1 MAVINTNTKALFSQ
15 NALKITGKL
24 QAKSMEQLSSGKRIN
39 TAGDDA
45 AGLAISTRMTQQIR
59 ALNQAVRNAGDAIS
73 LIQTAEG
80 ATAEITNM
88 MQRMR
93 ELAIQAINDTNSDPD
108 RSYLDLEFQQ
118 LKQEVQR
125 IAEMTE
131 WNGFKVLDGTAGERV
146 GEVPVYKATSVNLDG
161 EVLINPTT
169 LRTTAGVDG
178 GEIQTISFASGL
190 RFVEG
195 QAGSFTILGETFT
208 VTAPE
213 PADAVEGVTPEE
225 YLDAVVESLSETVMF
240 GTGSNRSVV
249 VARDDSDPPA
259 LLEDDAGNPY
269 LVFTFDVTDG
279 DVGGIEFDK
288 GTLDIATVDLA
299 DPATS
304 EVILNAE
311 INADVTAT
319 GQDTP
324 VRAASTVASELFSGD
339 AGFIKSGTLTMAVP
353 SEASSSSTVTASFF
367 TEDSETIVMTGVAD
381 RASGT
386 VTFLRETGN
395 NRQVF
400 SGELGSSGDTLVYTF
415 QDDDENDLD
424 VSNRALTL
432 EVSVQGSIPALRAG
446 DFQINGIEVGASYA
460 SDDMLS
466 PRNNASG
473 SAIAKAAAINR
484 VAAAT
489 GITVGESQSITFA
502 GVPQPGVIKVAG
514 VDVSITVQ
522 EDTAVKAATK
532 IAQTLRASHLFDV
545 STNRVI
551 SYASGGSV
559 INIDYPVSEG
569 NVGTIE
575 VLPGTTRLVGIV
587 DTTQEFTT
595 SAPGT
600 GVYAKVNENVVTGQA
615 MEADSVVS
623 GVVWVNGFASAH
635 ITTSLNNTRESR
647 QTVVEAINA
656 ISSRTGV
663 KAVNTG
669 FDSKGITLVA
679 QDGRNIEVTF
689 ETDSNHNV
697 FGERVGLREGVQS
710 STIALESKINNPV
723 VLTSSTLGDISRIGF
738 IEGNFT
744 KNQAVYNT
752 APREVVEPP
761 AAQVLLVSI
770 DNGTPGTGDTF
781 SITINGVTMTVGEED
796 DEGLF
801 KNANGVEF
809 PTDSKEGV
817 RDALI
822 VAINS
827 EPQLSGVVTASKGN
841 KTGELLITASIAGTP
856 FTQSVSQTGAIGDAE
871 ITSRI
876 QTANK
881 VASYSPLGNDDLVI
895 NGIEIRPSLAVDDRK
910 SITTVASSDPASSAI
925 AISAAINS
933 HQHETGV
940 RALPNGASTKGLL
953 TDTSSPAGSGDMY
966 TLYVNGVAIDIEFV
980 QNEEGYERRE
990 KVVQAINSRTGQHGV
1005 TALDN
1010 GEGISLET
1018 DGRNL
1023 SVWYDSSIQDL
1034 SPSSFGLGVPDAV
1047 AQVTQVTV
1055 KDDSNDTHVI
1065 SINGV
1070 EITAGGQ
1077 GDSAAT
1083 AEEWVSQINTAITED
1098 ASNDPRLLAN
1108 IEVRYTTG
1116 EEYFEIVST
1125 VAGAPFNV
1133 GALASGY
1140 SLPATTYTDPDVN
1153 VVIRTVT
1160 ANDMGSSAVSA
1171 IPFGDEDST
1180 SAKTLY
1186 GTVRLIS
1193 DAALLPPL
1201 PSPVGAPPSD
1211 REAMLKASTKPFTVV
1226 VGDKGFGP
1234 QGNFVALG
1242 FQQGSFGG
1250 QSSEAMDP
1258 PKVGRLAFQVGA
1270 SAQQLITIDLEDFGK
1285 KGSITNEITGDVD
1298 LNVND
1303 RASRINTR
1311 AGAEKVLELLDVAMD
1326 KVNATRAQMGA
1337 VMNRL
1342 QYAMDNLSNVSMN
1355 QEASRSQIMDAD
1367 YAKSSTELAKAQIMQ
1382 QAATAVLA
1390 QANMS
1395 NQTVLQLLQ
1404 G

>member
-15 NALKITGKL
+15 NALKISGQL

-169 LRTTAGVDG
+169 LRTVAGSDG
-178 GEIQTISFASGL
+178 GEVQTLSIVTTTFL
-190 RFVEG
+190 EG
-195 QAGSFTILGETFT
+195 QEASISVLGETFY
-208 VTAPE
+208 VAASGDDPL
-213 PADAVEGVTPEE
+213 AVSTEE
-225 YLDAVVESLSETVMF
+225 FLDEVVATLSESTLF
-240 GTGSNRSVV
+240 GPGSNRSVE
-249 VARDDSDPPA
+249 VARDENGN
-259 LLEDDAGNPY
+259 LLTDNDARPY
-269 LVFTFDVTDG
+269 LIFTFDVSDG
-279 DVGGIEFDK
+279 VVSPVEFDK
-288 GTLDIATVDLA
+288 GTLDLA
-299 DPATS
+299 DPDN
-304 EVILNAE
+304 EVVV
-311 INADVTAT
+311 NADIEADDPDA
-319 GQDTP
+319 GHDSP
-324 VRAASTVASELFSGD
+324 VRAAVTSAVERFTGD
-339 AGFIKSGTLTMAVP
+339 AGFIKSGSLSLSIP
-353 SEASSSSTVTASFF
+353 SADSDSTSVTAVFL
-367 TEDSETIVMTGVAD
+367 TEDNESIVMTGVAD
-381 RASGT
+381 RAAGT
-386 VTFLRETGN
+386 VTFLRDTGN

-400 SGELGSSGDTLVYTF
+400 SGELGPEGDTLVYTLR
-415 QDDDENDLD
+415 DTDSDTINVTDRA
-424 VSNRALTL
+424 VSL

-446 DFQINGIEVGASYA
+446 DLQINGLEVGASYA
-460 SDDMLS
+460 SDDLLS

-502 GVPQPGVIKVAG
+502 GVPKPGVIKVAG
-514 VDVSITVQ
+514 VDISITAQ

-532 IAQTLRASHLFDV
+532 IAQALRASHLFDV
-545 STNRVI
+545 GTGRVV

-575 VLPGTTRLVGIV
+575 VLPGTTGLVGIV
-587 DTTQEFTT
+587 DITQEFTT
-595 SAPGT
+595 AAPGT

-615 MEADSVVS
+615 MNADSVVS
-623 GVVWVNGFASAH
+623 GVVWINGFASAN

-656 ISSRTGV
+656 VSGRTGV
-663 KAVNTG
+663 KAIDTG

-679 QDGRNIEVTF
+679 QDGRNIEISF
-689 ETDSNHNV
+689 ETDANHTV
-697 FGERVGLREGVQS
+697 FGQRIGLREGVQA
-710 STIALESKINNPV
+710 STLSLESKINAPV
-723 VLTSSTLGDISRIGF
+723 VLTSSTLGDISRVGF

-752 APREVVEPP
+752 APREVVDPP
-761 AAQVLLVSI
+761 GAQVVNVVI
-770 DNGTPGTGDTF
+770 EGDPAGGDTY
-781 SITINGVTMTVGEED
+781 SVTLNGITVTVGEED
-796 DEGLF
+796 
-801 KNANGVEF
+801 ANRDILDADGNEF
-809 PTDSKEGV
+809 PMDSVEGI
-817 RDALI
+817 RNALI
-822 VAINS
+822 RAINS
-827 EPQLSGVVTASKGN
+827 NAQLSGVVNATKGN
-841 KTGELLITASIAGTP
+841 SPGELVVTAEVAGIP
-856 FTQSVSQTGAIGDAE
+856 FTQSVSQTLDGGDPDT
-871 ITSRI
+871 TSISSRVSVP
-876 QTANK
+876 NR
-881 VASYSPLGNDDLVI
+881 VASYGALGNDDLVI
-895 NGIEIRPSLAVDDRK
+895 NGIEIRPSVAADDTK
-910 SITTVASSDPASSAI
+910 SITTVASSDPASSALAI
-925 AISAAINS
+925 AAAINS

-940 RALPNGASTKGLL
+940 RALANGASAKGLVTETAL
-953 TDTSSPAGSGDMY
+953 PAGSGDMY
-966 TLYVNGVAIDIEFV
+966 TLYVNGVAIDVEFV
-980 QNEEGYERRE
+980 QNEEGYERRA
-990 KVVQAINSRTGQHGV
+990 KVVQAINARVGQHGV

-1010 GEGISLET
+1010 GEGVSLNT

-1034 SPSSFGLGVPDAV
+1034 SPSSFGLGVSDAQ
-1047 AQVTQVTV
+1047 AQVTRISV
-1055 KDDSNDTHVI
+1055 KTADAITADHVI
-1065 SINGV
+1065 TINGV
-1070 EITAGGQ
+1070 EILAGGQ
-1077 GDSAAT
+1077 GSGAGT
-1083 AEEWVSQINTAITED
+1083 AEELATAINTAITD
-1098 ASNDPRLLAN
+1098 DLSNEIRLLAN
-1108 IEVRYTTG
+1108 IEVRYTSG
-1116 EEYFEIVST
+1116 DEFLEIVST
-1125 VAGAPFNV
+1125 VPGAPFTVTGV
-1133 GALASGY
+1133 GSGFDASV
-1140 SLPATTYTDPDVN
+1140 SPTDSYPDPGVEM
-1153 VVIRTVT
+1153 VIRTVT
-1160 ANDMGSSAVSA
+1160 ANDMGSSVLSS
-1171 IPFGDEDST
+1171 IPFGDENST
-1180 SAKTLY
+1180 SAKTAY

-1211 REAMLKASTKPFTVV
+1211 REAMLKASTKPFTVT

-1242 FQQGSFGG
+1242 FQQGRFGG
-1250 QSSEAMDP
+1250 RSSEAMDP

-1285 KGSITNEITGDVD
+1285 NGSITNEITGDVD

-1303 RASRINTR
+1303 RASRINSR

-1355 QEASRSQIMDAD
+1355 QQASRSQIMDAD